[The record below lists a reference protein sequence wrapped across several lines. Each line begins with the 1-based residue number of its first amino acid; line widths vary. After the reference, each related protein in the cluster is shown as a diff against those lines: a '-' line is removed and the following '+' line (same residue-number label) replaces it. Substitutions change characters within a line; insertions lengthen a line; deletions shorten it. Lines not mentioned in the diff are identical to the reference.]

1 MPENESAESQDSVLI
16 LKAPYSEMSRF
27 DKTGRL
33 KELTKAAEP
42 VKSVETNNVKRF
54 VASTFG
60 IFFIMVGMI
69 GLFGKDQLLISVV
82 CIFFGILVTFTFI
95 AKPEMQKRR
104 ENAARKNPGGT
115 EVSMIFS
122 KHYIVMSSPHSELKK
137 EWSELNT
144 GTKKASI
151 SILPMGSGSTQKNE
165 ERHPFQFRRRDR
177 RRPVLPLIAFY
188 GDELKNPDNTPEM
201 TKVSLNTYNRFYL

>member
-1 MPENESAESQDSVLI
+1 MPENEAESQDSVLI
-16 LKAPYSEMSRF
+16 LKAPYSTISRF

-42 VKSVETNNVKRF
+42 VKRIETNPVKRF

-69 GLFGKDQLLISVV
+69 GLFGNDQLLISVV

-115 EVSMIFS
+115 EVSMIFH
-122 KHYIVMSSPHSELKK
+122 KHYIVMNSPHSELKK
-137 EWSELNT
+137 EWSELVQYKK
-144 GTKKASI
+144 TKKGIHFNFSDGIEAW
-151 SILPMGSGSTQKNE
+151 
-165 ERHPFQFRRRDR
+165 
-177 RRPVLPLIAFY
+177 LPLTSFY
-188 GDELKNPDNTPEM
+188 GDELKTL
-201 TKVSLNTYNRFYL
+201 TSLLNDKKN